1 MSGSDRP
8 VRRRRIAGESAS
20 GGSAKPSVSRAPT
33 VKKKGPKKVSAAKAS
48 GAAAAPKNVS
58 ARKASGPK
66 ARVSTAPAKTVS
78 LNKAAAEKLTQPQ
91 ASAAT
96 PASQPAESTP
106 TSPRRREPWLIP
118 ATLLAVAALVL
129 GSVLTFKGI
138 DERSGGSD
146 VMASQKQATK
156 AASAAAET
164 IFSFRYDKLPDHLT
178 DSKAIMTPAFAKEF
192 DKIAPALT
200 DLAPQRKIVVQ
211 AVSRSS
217 AAVDCGANCS
227 TTKATIL
234 VFVDQARLVTGSD
247 QPTVFGN
254 RITMSMVKSDGT
266 WLVNDIRAL

>member
-20 GGSAKPSVSRAPT
+20 GGSAKPSVSRAPA
-33 VKKKGPKKVSAAKAS
+33 VKKKGPKKVSATAS

-66 ARVSTAPAKTVS
+66 ARVSTAPAKT
-78 LNKAAAEKLTQPQ
+78 AEKLTQPQ

-118 ATLLAVAALVL
+118 AALLAVAALVL
-129 GSVLTFKGI
+129 GSVLIFKGI